1 VADVNANIGVSIDT
15 SQALAQLKNLQREIS
30 QFHTSITRSSATAAA
45 AQRSLQTDFLNSINA
60 TGKFAAEFRTIK
72 TASESFTNSLEKN
85 KFSMGEYFRYAG
97 GASKTFGKLFRTEFD
112 TISKVAED
120 RVKKLQTQY
129 IKMGRDASGSLK
141 AMAVTPLALDMENLS
156 TRTMIAAQK
165 QQLFNEL
172 ISKGTTNL
180 VNFGKNTQW
189 AGRQLMVGFTVPLTI
204 FGSMASKTF
213 MEIEAQALRFKRV
226 YGDLFT
232 TKTET
237 QANLDAV
244 RGLAQEFTK
253 YGVAIKDTM
262 SLAADAA
269 AAGLTGAKLQEQVT
283 QATRL
288 SVLGE
293 VDKQQAFQAT
303 ISLQSAFQMSNK
315 DLADSVNFLNAV
327 ENQSVT
333 SLQDMTD
340 AIPKVAPVIRGLGG
354 DVKDMA
360 VFLTAMKE
368 GGVDAAE
375 SANGLKSALAAM
387 INPSKAAKEML
398 KGVGINLQQITER
411 NKGNLMRTVLELGDA
426 LKGLEPLARTQ
437 VLEKLFGKFQFA
449 RVSAL
454 FDNIT
459 RSGSQAQKTMELMSM
474 SSTDLARIANKE
486 LTSIEENSAVKF
498 KASVEALKSAI
509 APIGAVFIS
518 TVTPVLDFVKKIA
531 DKFSGL
537 SDHTKKIIA
546 VIITVIG
553 GIAPVVLM
561 LVGLFANLFGQVMK
575 FVSMLRGGFS
585 ALSGGSKTLGE
596 QTQYATEAQIE
607 ALAVASSL
615 DQIHAKLTQKFT
627 VEAEALSALRTSYL
641 SASAAA
647 ETFALANPNMIS
659 RKRFATGG
667 VVHGP
672 GTGTS
677 DSIPAM
683 LSNGETVIPAKQSKR
698 YGSLING
705 IIAGNIPGFA
715 QGKGYK
721 NATVFMPESMNTIM
735 GQQGSAGIAT
745 GEVANYF
752 KQAGGAAMAPLMA
765 VMAKEMG
772 MKINDSKFRGYW
784 SQIGTQLSQTVVGAL
799 ETSGQAMVTD
809 ENFESIV
816 VPALKKTTAALNIE
830 GKNLGAAFENAVE
843 EIRTVGPVGG
853 VSGSKGGGRTA
864 FGSSYRYQRQA
875 AQEFAMT
882 ENPDMFQRQPRFSK
896 TRQMFVPSFR
906 TFNTSNKEWEVG
918 TMAHIT
924 KSITASAED
933 LMAKMKPYLGNVGV
947 RLAKAIGMSAVDGM
961 AQEAQVASPSKKA
974 RKVGQDTTKGA
985 IIGMK
990 DEVKNARAAGQLI
1003 GQTVASGAAHAGDG
1017 WTMGPARRAG
1027 MMSSAKSYLKNIN
1040 PAGAMMGASG
1050 AVIGASM
1057 LPGAVGG
1064 FAQKLIPATM
1074 GLQALAMALP
1084 LLSNPAVA
1092 AGAALVAAVVG
1103 IKLFNDSAIR
1113 GAKTIEDAA
1122 KKQAEALY
1130 GSSSA
1135 INGFA
1140 AFIGG
1145 NALPSMQDYSR
1156 NNKALI
1162 TADKAKLQTYSDYYS
1177 SKEGSRSNQ
1186 IITSAAMR
1194 GQGSG
1199 IKASAADIAQRA
1211 AIFNLT
1217 PQDIAANIKAA
1228 GRLIGADEVKIKA
1241 KVQKLLAPNGK
1252 DITTEPLTIDAR
1264 LNFLN
1269 SSSSKAVSSMGSQ
1282 ISNIGKLNL
1291 GNSGIFGLAGGRTYQ
1306 ELRRGA
1312 GEQQSMNQSFAGGFG
1327 GNVMGYL
1334 KGAASG
1340 KWLPHANDLKDF
1352 KKVQTEIQLATVQL
1366 DSAFKQQTESLGILN
1381 AEYEAGVI
1389 TEQQY
1394 NDQFAIQMANFAA
1407 LTIAN
1412 KNLVE
1417 QLNKLD
1423 TTGKLAKAAVDDLV
1437 NNALAGLSKTN
1448 PTLFKQLKKDIDSLP
1463 QNMQVEIAMGYAQG
1477 GLTMIDIINLKKYMD
1492 MLSEKPFNAVI
1503 KLMLDDTSVS
1513 PQAIAEMELQKLKTQ
1528 LESTTGPAASRIAAA
1543 IRKQQKI
1550 IDDAKKINPTP
1561 KPKPGT
1567 GTLDNSGTSTV
1578 AGSPFD
1584 AIVKQM
1590 RDLDFMNQK
1599 LTTGT
1604 KASVSALEKMF
1615 AGIGKGKGNKGL
1627 QDFLVGQKTSKPL
1640 MDLILGMSPEEWKA
1654 NKDTLFTF
1662 NKDGSIKGITKDFT
1676 ELNKVIPTLA
1686 IKDYNK
1692 TAAENIKTLQNQ
1704 QTLVTKLTA
1713 TGMSYADAL
1722 DYIASLGPEVANAL
1736 AGISIA
1742 DPAWQ
1747 TAIENAKKLKAQI
1760 ESTPQGMHDAIV
1772 KHADT
1777 ALKTLQDEAAAIQ
1790 QANAS
1795 KLKTDQ
1801 DTIDAL
1807 DKQIQS
1813 AQRATQGF
1821 QDSIDANNHS
1831 IDLLNHNMDI
1841 TIDRPLAKLSEES
1854 DILSNNLAQIDHQA
1868 QSINDQYD
1876 KQAAALELVN
1886 KANQEAISMGKQRIS
1901 IADALSSGDIS
1912 AAAQAVQDLR
1922 AAQAASQSGAM
1933 QGAMDAARKNSIDN
1947 LTSGGLTKAQIEERQ
1962 YQIQQQS
1969 FALTQQKK
1977 AIEAEIQK
1985 LQDLNYGLEQSIYD
1999 IKIQQLDPLNK
2010 ALIAAQDTLKADQDR
2025 VAKEI
2030 EALEI
2035 EGKTV
2040 TEWENIKTKADL
2052 ALDTFLAVETSSEAA
2067 RDAAAAL
2074 AKTYKDLDGSHITT
2088 YETHEITNIITTI
2101 SGGTTDT
2108 SSNSSGSGGY
2118 APGGNGSMR
2127 FAANGGLIQYFARGG
2142 KARGFDTVPAM
2153 LTPGEFV
2160 VKKSA
2165 SLAYRPL
2172 LESMNSSTYP
2182 SMKNLGSSVSTN
2194 SNIMTSSTDNSQVAY
2209 NYNLSV
2215 NMNGTTADPNDV
2227 ANAVLIKI
2235 RQLENQRVK
2244 GQAKY

>member
-1 VADVNANIGVSIDT
+1 MADVNANIGVSIDT

-375 SANGLKSALAAM
+375 SANGLKSALASM

-426 LKGLEPLARTQ
+426 LKGLEPMARTQ

-474 SSTDLARIANKE
+474 SSTDLARIANRE

-575 FVSMLRGGFS
+575 FVSMLRGGYS

-647 ETFALANPNMIS
+647 ETFALANPNMVS

-683 LSNGETVIPAKQSKR
+683 LSNGETVIPAKQSKK

-882 ENPDMFQRQPRFSK
+882 ENPDMFQRQERFS
-896 TRQMFVPSFR
+896 TRQQKFVPSFR
-906 TFNTSNKEWEVG
+906 TFNTSAKQWEVG

-985 IIGMK
+985 ILGMK
-990 DEVKNARAAGQLI
+990 DEIKNARAAGQII
-1003 GQTVASGAAHAGDG
+1003 GKTVAAGAAGAGDG
-1017 WTMGPARRAG
+1017 WTMGPARRTG
-1027 MMSSAKSYLKNIN
+1027 IMSGAKSYLKNIN

-1057 LPGAVGG
+1057 LPGAIGN

-1084 LLSNPAVA
+1084 LLSNPVVA
-1092 AGAALVAAVVG
+1092 AGAALIAAVVG
-1103 IKLFNDSAIR
+1103 IKLFNDSATR

-1241 KVQKLLAPNGK
+1241 KVQQLLAPNGK

-1269 SSSSKAVSSMGSQ
+1269 SSSSKAVSSIGSQ

-1327 GNVMGYL
+1327 GNVMGVL

-1394 NDQFAIQMANFAA
+1394 NDQFATQMANFAA
-1407 LTIAN
+1407 LTTAN
-1412 KNLVE
+1412 KNLVD

-1423 TTGKLAKAAVDDLV
+1423 TTGKLAKGAVNDLV
-1437 NNALAGLSKTN
+1437 NNALAGLAKTN
-1448 PTLFKQLKKDIDSLP
+1448 PTLFKELKKDIDSLP

-1477 GLTMIDIINLKKYMD
+1477 GLTMIDIINIKKYMD
-1492 MLSEKPFNAVI
+1492 MLSEKPFDVVM

-1513 PQAIAEMELQKLKTQ
+1513 PQAIAEMELEKLKTQ
-1528 LESTTGPAASRIAAA
+1528 LASTTGPAASRIAAA

-1567 GTLDNSGTSTV
+1567 GTLDNNGTGSAV

-1615 AGIGKGKGNKGL
+1615 ASIGKGKGNKGL

-1662 NKDGSIKGITKDFT
+1662 NKDGSIKGITKDFK
-1676 ELNKVIPTLA
+1676 ELNKAIPILTV
-1686 IKDYNK
+1686 KDYNK

-1722 DYIASLGPEVANAL
+1722 DYIASLGPEVANSL

-1742 DPAWQ
+1742 EPAWE

-1760 ESTPQGMHDAIV
+1760 ESTPQGMHDAVI

-1777 ALKTLQDEAAAIQ
+1777 ALKTLQDEATAIQ
-1790 QANAS
+1790 QANAA
-1795 KLKTDQ
+1795 KLKADQ
-1801 DTIDAL
+1801 TNIDNL
-1807 DKQIQS
+1807 QNQIDM
-1813 AQRATQGF
+1813 AQRTTQGY

-1831 IDLLNHNMDI
+1831 IDLLNHTMDI

-1985 LQDLNYGLEQSIYD
+1985 KQDENYALEQQIYQV
-1999 IKIQQLDPLNK
+1999 KINQLDPLNK
-2010 ALIAAQDTLKADQDR
+2010 QLVAAQDILKADQDR
-2025 VAKEI
+2025 VTAET
-2030 EALEI
+2030 EALTL
-2035 EGKTV
+2035 EGKSV
-2040 TEWENIKTKADL
+2040 TEWENIKTNADL
-2052 ALDTFLAVETSSEAA
+2052 ALDTFLAVETSTESAA
-2067 RDAAAAL
+2067 KAAAAL

-2088 YETHEITNIITTI
+2088 YETHQITNIVTTI
-2101 SGGTTDT
+2101 AAPSTTST
-2108 SSNSSGSGGY
+2108 VQKK
-2118 APGGNGSMR
+2118 
-2127 FAANGGLIQYFARGG
+2127 ANGGLIRYFAGG
-2142 KARGFDTVPAM
+2142 GAARGFDTVPAM

-2160 VKKSA
+2160 VNKAA

-2172 LESMNSSTYP
+2172 LESMNSATYP
-2182 SMKNLGSSVSTN
+2182 SMKNMGSNV
-2194 SNIMTSSTDNSQVAY
+2194 TSSNSIVTSATDNSQVAY
-2209 NYNLSV
+2209 NYNV
-2215 NMNGTTADPNDV
+2215 NVSMNGSNTDPNDV
-2227 ANAVLIKI
+2227 ANAVLVKI

-2244 GQAKY
+2244 GQVKY